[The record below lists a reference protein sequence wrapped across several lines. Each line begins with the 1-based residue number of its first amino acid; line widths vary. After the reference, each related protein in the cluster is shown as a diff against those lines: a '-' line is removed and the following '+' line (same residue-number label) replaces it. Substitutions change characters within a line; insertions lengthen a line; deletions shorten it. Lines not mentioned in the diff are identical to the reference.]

1 MPNILTALI
10 ISGGF
15 IFAPGFL
22 AEVLVSERETKV
34 APLLFLLSSLPSL
47 LHPLYFSPSPPP
59 HPRRPANQGA
69 QHARGDGS

>member
-22 AEVLVSERETKV
+22 AEVLVAERETKV
-34 APLLFLLSSLPSL
+34 TPLLSSHLVHL
-47 LHPLYFSPSPPP
+47 CCFLFTSPPP
-59 HPRRPANQGA
+59 PPPFPPPPAIKGA